1 MRLPWGKEGNM
12 IEMDIIYR
20 LSILVGF
27 LLASVI
33 AMLIAALVIGLHH
46 WCKTAMKEL
55 GDMVDELE
63 TEERKCLDES
73 KNT

>member
-1 MRLPWGKEGNM
+1 MRLPSEKEGNM

>member
-1 MRLPWGKEGNM
+1 M

-27 LLASVI
+27 MLACIV
-33 AMLIAALVIGLHH
+33 AMLIAALVIGLRH
-46 WCKTAMKEL
+46 WCKTTMKEL
-55 GDMVDELE
+55 ESMIDELE

-73 KNT
+73 KHP